1 MPDDERASAPS
12 ARRTGGTFAAEWLL
26 AASVAAGMA
35 GLSVAAE
42 VACRLFDPR
51 YLCRVRGCMVY
62 SQIYGWDLRPG
73 FEGEL
78 HDVWMTV
85 DARGHRG
92 DGRAR
97 PVPPGR
103 ARVVMLGDSI
113 TFGSWARDGDTFSA
127 LLEGRY
133 DVVNLG
139 VEGYGTAQELLK
151 FEHEGSRERPD
162 VVVLNF
168 TVANDVSDNASA
180 VSGRE
185 EEGGQWPVPYFTL
198 DAPGA
203 LVLHDAHVRLDAAHR
218 LAQWLQDDSYLV
230 NHLSLVPRTN
240 RVIPPADPEHAPSRF
255 WESPRARDEAE
266 RVTVALIGR
275 VQASVRATGARF
287 VVLFHPDEPTFGMH
301 ASLADRLHKA
311 LDERGVGPVISMA
324 DAYRHWPYAW
334 PAISRDYQGHLTPLG
349 HRVAATE
356 MEAVVDSV
364 LRTVSPRPG
373 VSGRVAETSAVPS
386 RIAGFPPEH
395 FRPSSRT
402 GPPPSPSRRPARR
415 APSPRRAADGS
426 SGGRSAGGGWS

>member
-1 MPDDERASAPS
+1 MPR
-12 ARRTGGTFAAEWLL
+12 GMLAAEWLL

-35 GLSVAAE
+35 GLFVAAE
-42 VACRLFDPR
+42 VAGRLLDPH

-62 SQIYGWDLRPG
+62 SQLYGWDLRPG

-85 DARGHRG
+85 DAHGHRG

-127 LLEGRY
+127 LLDGHY

-151 FEHEGSRERPD
+151 FEHEGSRYRPD

-168 TVANDVSDNASA
+168 TVANDVSDNASGI
-180 VSGRE
+180 SGRE

-198 DAPGA
+198 EGQRG
-203 LVLHDAHVRLDAAHR
+203 LVLHDEHVRLDAAHR

-230 NHLSLVPRTN
+230 NRLSLVPPIN
-240 RVIPPADPEHAPSRF
+240 HVAPLADLQHAPSRF
-255 WESPRARDEAE
+255 WESPSARDAAE
-266 RVTVALIGR
+266 RVTVALIAL
-275 VQASVRATGARF
+275 VQVRVRATGARF
-287 VVLFHPDEPTFGMH
+287 VVLFHPDEPTFEMH
-301 ASLADRLHKA
+301 SSLCDRLHKA
-311 LDERGVGPVISMA
+311 LADRGVGPVVSMA
-324 DAYRHWPYAW
+324 EAYRRWPYAW
-334 PAISRDYQGHLTPLG
+334 SAISRDYQGHLTPLG

-356 MEAVVDSV
+356 IEALLDSV
-364 LRTVSPRPG
+364 LQGAAPPAG
-373 VSGRVAETSAVPS
+373 ISGREGEVPVAPA
-386 RIAGFPPEH
+386 RIAGLPSEQRHRP
-395 FRPSSRT
+395 PSSRT
-402 GPPPSPSRRPARR
+402 GHSPSPTRRRERR
-415 APSPRRAADGS
+415 APSPRTAADGW